1 MVDEI
6 NGFGDDRT
14 SLPIAPTSDGV
25 QDAEVYTGN
34 RHLASHATSRASALA
49 LSTVLRTTS
58 LIRFPMGTCDFQ
70 ATTEQNNPLTDR
82 SEILHMQLIASARPL
97 NLPEMVTIGWLGAAS
112 HTGGI

>member
-34 RHLASHATSRASALA
+34 RHLASHAY
-49 LSTVLRTTS
+49 VH
-58 LIRFPMGTCDFQ
+58 D
-70 ATTEQNNPLTDR
+70 D
-82 SEILHMQLIASARPL
+82 
-97 NLPEMVTIGWLGAAS
+97 
-112 HTGGI
+112 